1 MAASRSML
9 ESLLARV
16 RQRAAEPRSGAM
28 PAIPP
33 LPVPRMEVPASS
45 TPAASAAVGKPVIA
59 PATLSSSPVLETVAA
74 LEEEEVEE
82 YDEELIEILDD
93 GDVASESGEVATE
106 SAEDSSPIELRAASA
121 AEMRRRSAPTTRPPA
136 PRASAAPAVVAA
148 PAAVAPVVTPAPA
161 AAALRADVVARRPVP
176 EGAVVQ
182 SPAPRPDTRTAPFV
196 ELLEASLRLGG

>member
-1 MAASRSML
+1 ML

-16 RQRAAEPRSGAM
+16 RQRATEPRSGAM
-28 PAIPP
+28 PVIPP
-33 LPVPRMEVPASS
+33 LPVPRVDVPASS
-45 TPAASAAVGKPVIA
+45 APFASAVAAKPVPAAG
-59 PATLSSSPVLETVAA
+59 LSSSPMIETVAG

-106 SAEDSSPIELRAASA
+106 SNEDSSPIELRASASA

-136 PRASAAPAVVAA
+136 PRASASPAVVAA

-161 AAALRADVVARRPVP
+161 VAALRADVVARRPVP
-176 EGAVVQ
+176 DGAVVQ
-182 SPAPRPDTRTAPFV
+182 SPAPRPDARTASFV
-196 ELLEASLRLGG
+196 ELLEASCRLGG